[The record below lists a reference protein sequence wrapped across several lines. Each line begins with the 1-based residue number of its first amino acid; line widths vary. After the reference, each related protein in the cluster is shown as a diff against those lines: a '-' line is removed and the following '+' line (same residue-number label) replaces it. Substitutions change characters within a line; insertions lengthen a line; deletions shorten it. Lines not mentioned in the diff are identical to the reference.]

1 MQSLWRDLRFA
12 GRMLL
17 KSPGFAAVAIFTLAL
32 GIGATT
38 VVFSVTDS
46 ILLSPYPYKDQDR
59 TTVIFVH
66 DVNRPTENGRVVYSV
81 PEFMDLRDQNHVFEN
96 VTGMRVIDV
105 LYTNKEGTQ
114 DFDSSVVTYNRF
126 DVLGAKVLAG
136 RAFTASD
143 DQPGAPTVFV
153 MSDKLWAS
161 EFNRDPSIVG
171 STMTL
176 NGEPMTLL
184 GIVDRRFLPNERD
197 IVIAARISSD
207 TALDRRNGN
216 APIYFQIIGVQKRGV
231 SASAA
236 SADFDVILRRRAQVF
251 PQEYP
256 KQFTVRARP
265 LTDLTAGPIKG
276 TLYLL
281 MAAVTLLL
289 LIACSNVANLLL
301 ARATAREREIAIRAS
316 MGASR
321 GRLIRQLL
329 VESLLLAAAGCVV
342 GCLLAYVGLKGVA
355 RTIPRDMIPTQAE
368 IALHPVVLWFALGVT
383 LLTTVLC
390 GLAPA
395 IHAVRGA
402 LSVHLTGAGKAVQA
416 GSRHGRLRSA
426 LVIAEVALSILL
438 LGGAGL
444 MMRTLFAL
452 EHQDLGFT
460 PSNILVVRLP
470 LPKGRYDT
478 AEQHRIF
485 FGQVLA
491 RVKALPGVVSA
502 TASTGLPPY
511 GGIGG
516 EVTVPGKTHTER
528 WNSLVQLCSENYFRT
543 LGLQLLRGR
552 LISESESESA
562 RNVAVVNQTLAR
574 HFFGADDP
582 IGRTVKFNVFDRFP
596 NTPHDA
602 YFEIIGVTRDA
613 RNNGITNEPLPE
625 AFVPYSI
632 SGFFGSL
639 ILVKTTGNP
648 LAMLSSVR
656 QEIST
661 VDRNVPLTN
670 TGSLEDYLERFSY
683 SVPTFGLL
691 VIAFFAGIGL
701 VLVIIGV
708 FGVMAYTV
716 SLQTH
721 EIGIRMALGAQH
733 GDIMKMVL
741 LKGLRLTLA
750 GIAIGL
756 LASLGLSRL
765 MAHQIWGVS
774 ATDPLTLATVVAV
787 VVVVGAAACFLPARR
802 ATHVDPLVALRYE

>member
-12 GRMLL
+12 TRMLL
-17 KSPGFAAVAIFTLAL
+17 KSPGFTIVAIFTLAL

-38 VVFSVTDS
+38 VIFSVADS
-46 ILLSPYPYKDQDR
+46 ILLAPYPYKDQDR
-59 TTVIFVH
+59 TAVIFVH

-96 VTGMRVIDV
+96 VTGMRVIDA
-105 LYTNKEGTQ
+105 LYTNKEGTL
-114 DFDSSVVTYNRF
+114 DFDCSVVTYNRF
-126 DVLGAKVLAG
+126 DVLGAKVLLG

-143 DQPGAPTVFV
+143 DRPGAPTVFV

-161 EFNRDPSIVG
+161 QFNRDPSIVG
-171 STMTL
+171 SAMTL
-176 NGEPMTLL
+176 NGESMTLL
-184 GIVDRRFLPNERD
+184 GIVDRRYLPNERD
-197 IVIAARISSD
+197 IVIAARISED

-216 APIYFQIIGVQKRGV
+216 APIFFQIIGIQKRGV

-236 SADFDVILRRRAQVF
+236 SADFDVILRRRSQVF

-256 KQFTVRARP
+256 KQFTVMARP

-321 GRLIRQLL
+321 GRLIHQLL
-329 VESLLLAAAGCVV
+329 VESFILAAAGC
-342 GCLLAYVGLKGVA
+342 LLGILMAYFGLKGVA
-355 RTIPRDMIPTQAE
+355 STIPRDMIPTQAE
-368 IALHPVVLWFALGVT
+368 ISLHPVVLWFALGIT
-383 LLTTVLC
+383 FLTTALC

-402 LSVHLTGAGKAVQA
+402 LSMHLTGAGKGAQS
-416 GSRHGRLRSA
+416 GSRHGNLRGA

-452 EHQDLGFT
+452 ERQDLGFS

-478 AEQHRIF
+478 PEQHRIF
-485 FGQVLA
+485 FDQVLT
-491 RVKALPGVVSA
+491 RVKAVPGVVAA
-502 TASTGLPPY
+502 TATTALPPY

-516 EVTVPGKTHTER
+516 EVTVPGKTHSER
-528 WNSLVQLCSENYFRT
+528 WTALVQLCSENYFQT

-552 LISESESESA
+552 LISESEAESA
-562 RNVAVVNQTLAR
+562 RYVAVVNQTLAR
-574 HFFGADDP
+574 HFFGDDDP
-582 IGRTVKFNVFDRFP
+582 IGRTIKFNVLDRFP
-596 NTPHDA
+596 YTPHDA

-613 RNNGITNEPLPE
+613 RNNGIQNEPLPE

-632 SGFFGSL
+632 SGFFGSGL
-639 ILVKTTGNP
+639 LVKTTGNP

-656 QEIST
+656 QEIWA

-670 TGSLEDYLERFSY
+670 TGSLEGYLERYSY
-683 SVPTFGLL
+683 SIPKFGLL

-701 VLVIIGV
+701 MLVIIGV

-733 GDIMKMVL
+733 GDILKMVL
-741 LKGLRLTLA
+741 LKGLRLTMA
-750 GIAIGL
+750 GIVIGL

-774 ATDPLTLATVVAV
+774 ATDPLTLAIVVAV